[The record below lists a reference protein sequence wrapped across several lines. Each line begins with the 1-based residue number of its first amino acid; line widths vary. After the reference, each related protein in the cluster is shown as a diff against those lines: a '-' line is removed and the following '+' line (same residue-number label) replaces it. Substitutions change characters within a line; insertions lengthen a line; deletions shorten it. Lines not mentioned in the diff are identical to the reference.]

1 MVANG
6 YTSLPVALQ
15 KLGEKADGVLTMA
28 LGERFANSNPL
39 RQTLTTYEHAS
50 GIEGGYG
57 FFAPAIPN
65 SYKLVFQ
72 LTYSDGGVEYELPR
86 VRSEAAGLRLSGLF
100 DQIAIVRYAALRE
113 LMLKMLAYSAWQLHP
128 EATKIRAVFGEIRM
142 PSVVEAKRGEKETY
156 RFMYAYDFSFATEA
170 GEMQSR

>member
-28 LGERFANSNPL
+28 LGERFANSSPL

-57 FFAPAIPN
+57 FFAPAVPN

-72 LTYSDGGVEYELPR
+72 LTYSDGRVGYELPR
-86 VRSEAAGLRLSGLF
+86 VRSEAAGLRLELDCSIRLQSF
-100 DQIAIVRYAALRE
+100 DTPRCE
-113 LMLKMLAYSAWQLHP
+113 N
-128 EATKIRAVFGEIRM
+128 
-142 PSVVEAKRGEKETY
+142 
-156 RFMYAYDFSFATEA
+156 
-170 GEMQSR
+170 